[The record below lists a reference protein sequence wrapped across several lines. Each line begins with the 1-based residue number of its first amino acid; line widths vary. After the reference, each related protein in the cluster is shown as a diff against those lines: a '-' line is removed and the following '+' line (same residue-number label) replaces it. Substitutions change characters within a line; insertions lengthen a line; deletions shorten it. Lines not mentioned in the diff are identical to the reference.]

1 LEQVTMSH
9 GAGGS
14 VMMKMIKNHILK
26 CLGGFK
32 TEVPLEALD
41 DSAVIDGIA
50 FKSDSHAVKP
60 IFFPG
65 GNIGRLSV
73 AGTVN
78 DLAVIGAEPIALGL
92 GLILEEGLPI
102 TDLDR
107 ILESI
112 GDTCSEADVAVITGD
127 TKVVEKGSLGGC
139 VINTSGIGRRSEA
152 LESNILEI
160 KKHRSFNKQWIL
172 DSNLEV
178 GDKIIL
184 SGTIG
189 DHGIAVLS
197 AQQGYNFGSEISS
210 DVAPLN
216 RIIMKTLVVGGVVAM
231 KDPTRGGLSNS
242 LNELSEKSNVG
253 IHVFEE
259 NIPIRG
265 DVKTACEILGL
276 DPLEIGNEGKVVIGA
291 VPEKTEEILAAL
303 KKTKKGRNA
312 QIIGEATREFDGVVL
327 ETTVGGTRILLP
339 PIGDPIPRIC

>member
-1 LEQVTMSH
+1 MSH

>member
-1 LEQVTMSH
+1 MEQVTMSH

>member
-127 TKVVEKGSLGGC
+127 
-139 VINTSGIGRRSEA
+139 A
-152 LESNILEI
+152 L
-160 KKHRSFNKQWIL
+160 
-172 DSNLEV
+172 
-178 GDKIIL
+178 
-184 SGTIG
+184 
-189 DHGIAVLS
+189 A
-197 AQQGYNFGSEISS
+197 
-210 DVAPLN
+210 
-216 RIIMKTLVVGGVVAM
+216 
-231 KDPTRGGLSNS
+231 
-242 LNELSEKSNVG
+242 
-253 IHVFEE
+253 
-259 NIPIRG
+259 
-265 DVKTACEILGL
+265 
-276 DPLEIGNEGKVVIGA
+276 
-291 VPEKTEEILAAL
+291 
-303 KKTKKGRNA
+303 
-312 QIIGEATREFDGVVL
+312 DGVKH
-327 ETTVGGTRILLP
+327 
-339 PIGDPIPRIC
+339 